1 MQNLNLFTIFTDKL
15 VEGKIE
21 YVVTGSVASIVYGEP
36 RLNTRHRYSDTA

>member
-21 YVVTGSVASIVYGEP
+21 YVVTGSVAVYS
-36 RLNTRHRYSDTA
+36 LYQSNACQ